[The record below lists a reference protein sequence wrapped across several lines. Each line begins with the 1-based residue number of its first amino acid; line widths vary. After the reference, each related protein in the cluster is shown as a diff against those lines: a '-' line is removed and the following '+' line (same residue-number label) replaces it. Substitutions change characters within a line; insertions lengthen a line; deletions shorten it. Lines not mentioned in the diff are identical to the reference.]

1 LDDLRIREAYQHQE
15 TRPILPED
23 VMQATTGEIAHRF
36 IETNGIRMH
45 IAEQGEGPLVLLC
58 HGFPECWYAWHYQL
72 PALAA
77 AGYHV
82 VAPDQRGYGQTDCPE
97 AVEAYTILHLVG
109 DLVGLLDALGEVQAV
124 IVGHDWGAN
133 VAWNAALMR
142 PDRLRAAI
150 SMGVPYIPRSQVYGP
165 RASVR
170 PTEAM
175 RQLVGAHSFYQ
186 LYFLEP
192 GAAEAEMESDVR
204 KTMRQAFFALSGD
217 ATGSARWHPLSPDP
231 GAGMFTSTAVPGN
244 LPAWI
249 SEADIDY
256 FAGEFGRTGFR
267 GGLNWYRNFDR
278 NWELTAAFSG
288 AKVMQP
294 ALFIWGDR
302 DPVFE
307 IPGTSARVER
317 QKQYVPDLREMRF
330 EGCGHWIQMERA
342 SETNEAMIT
351 FLKGL

>member
-1 LDDLRIREAYQHQE
+1 
-15 TRPILPED
+15 
-23 VMQATTGEIAHRF
+23 MQTTTGEITHRF

-45 IAEQGEGPLVLLC
+45 FAEQGEGPLVLLC
-58 HGFPECWYAWHYQL
+58 HGFPECWYAWHRQL
-72 PALAA
+72 MALAA

-82 VAPDQRGYGQTDCPE
+82 VAPDQRGYGQTDCPP

-109 DLVGLLDALGEVQAV
+109 DMVGLLDALGEEQAV

-142 PDRLRAAI
+142 PDRFRAVIAM
-150 SMGVPYIPRSQVYGP
+150 SVPYIPRSQVYGP

-175 RQLVGAHSFYQ
+175 KQLAGNHSFYQ

-192 GAAEAEMESDVR
+192 GIAEAELERDVR
-204 KTMRQAFFALSGD
+204 KTMRQVFYALSGD
-217 ATGSARWHPLSPDP
+217 AADAERWHPISSDP
-231 GAGMFTSTAVPGN
+231 ASGMFTSTPVPER
-244 LPAWI
+244 LPGWI

-256 FAGEFGRTGFR
+256 FAGEFERTGFR

-278 NWELTAAFSG
+278 NWELTAAYSR
-288 AKVMQP
+288 AKVVQP
-294 ALFIWGDR
+294 ALFLWGER

-317 QKQYVPDLREMRF
+317 QKEFVPNLRQLALA
-330 EGCGHWIQMERA
+330 GCGHWVQLERA
-342 SETNEAMIT
+342 SETNEAMLA
-351 FLKGL
+351 FLNSL